1 MPETVSRTFFP
12 IFFFFVNDLLILA
25 RKLNKDFLILVFME
39 IRNRAQSSRS
49 LQ

>member
-12 IFFFFVNDLLILA
+12 IFFFVNDLLILA